1 MIRLRGVRRGTLR
14 LFVFLFL
21 VGVGGILLA
30 ARAGASPTCGI
41 TWTGNGTTQSW
52 FEAANW
58 DLSRTPQSG
67 DFVCIPS
74 GAGTVLIDQN
84 SLARAD
90 GIHAESP
97 IDQSAGYVYMDG
109 PDPTDVSDYTLE
121 GSGQLRDTTPTSDL
135 PFTVTDS
142 FTFAGGTLGFGT
154 YTIPNGSTFTVQG
167 SDVKSL
173 YATIDSAGTIVWN
186 GDVQT
191 SAFGSVNSSG
201 LIDWKSGDAAHAI
214 VNSTGTLLADGA
226 APLSVDVGLQ
236 NDGVVSVPAG
246 QDLTLKGGSRGVDT
260 GSYVI
265 DGVVRFTPT
274 PNHSGYGLGG
284 PVSGSGTIHV
294 DGGAGVGFHATV
306 TVDTVV
312 VDDGIVSSEQ
322 PVDIGTLKVRTS
334 YVGGPGALLGG
345 TIDHL
350 VISDNGT
357 LSANTIHV
365 TGQLDWTAGRL
376 WNGPVILDAGTQ
388 TTISGNVALQ
398 GTIENHGTMTLAT
411 AAIAA
416 PYTGQYTIDNEGL
429 LDVAGGT
436 SSAFVMHN
444 AGALRV
450 ESGARLESAFDNYQ
464 GFIGDGALQ
473 GGTWE
478 IHGALQFNFPGGG
491 YHTDLTTVDAGLL
504 LDGASAQVV
513 GLDDLKS
520 IPATGSLSLQNGAQL
535 TTTTATTNQGTVAL
549 GAGALLQTQGSYT
562 QTAGTTSLA
571 PTATLQSQTGGVDVQ
586 GGTLSGRGTVGPSLS
601 NEGAVE
607 PDLGGTLHVAGSYTQ
622 SGGGTLRI
630 HADTGTNGKLAATGA
645 AQLGGVLDVQD
656 APGYTPSPGDVLGVL
671 TAGSRAGTFS
681 SITHNLPPSLGYA
694 GQYTGTTASVQAFTI
709 APADLAAGLSVDPP
723 VVAGGVATYHLSVT
737 DNGPADNFGLS
748 AVLSAAG
755 ALHPVSVPADCH
767 MGGGDLTCTAS
778 GLANGATASWD
789 VALKIDESLA
799 AGSTLQLDAA
809 VSSTTP
815 ASPDPNGSNDAASV
829 QSTVQRSADLAVTQ
843 SDDVDPVLQGDP
855 VTYTVHVADT
865 GPGSANNVLVT
876 NTITGDGGLQYAYS
890 SQGYCYPNIDGSYTC
905 NVGSLSGPGGNGPSS
920 ATVTVVA
927 LGEHPGS
934 MQNEAT
940 VTSDDPDPS
949 SGNNDSIE
957 STQVSEAFADLAM
970 VGGAQFSSVQ
980 ADSPLDYTFIMS
992 NNGPNRAVNP
1002 TETIHFGQPFILSYA
1017 QSTNGSCYASS
1028 AQDMTCPSGTVQSGD
1043 DVTIHL
1049 TIIPI
1054 APGPLTSHATASGNE
1069 TDPNPSNN
1077 AAEVDVTVT
1086 AEKGVQYVS
1095 VTDQGYDPQTVTAKP
1110 GQTVQWN
1117 FADIGPGQQHTATDP
1132 TGMGLFDSGYRS
1144 YSVSTYRF
1152 RFAAAGKY
1160 KVHDQVG
1167 GFDGVV
1173 KVPMTVKPGAG
1184 GVTTGFKLTW
1194 SKSAPPS
1201 GFVFDVQVKR
1211 PGTTTWVFWKSD
1223 TTLLNANFIPDGGVG
1238 TYHFRARLRR
1248 VSNAAA
1254 SGWSGAKKI
1263 DVS

>member
-109 PDPTDVSDYTLE
+109 PEPTDVSDYTLE

-246 QDLTLKGGSRGVDT
+246 QDLTLKGGSQNVDS
-260 GSYVI
+260 GSYVV
-265 DGVVRFTPT
+265 DGILRFQ
-274 PNHSGYGLGG
+274 NSGNNRGYGING
-284 PVSGSGTIHV
+284 PVSGTGAVHIDNDGT
-294 DGGAGVGFHATV
+294 GVGFHGAV
-306 TVDTVV
+306 TVDTLVI
-312 VDDGIVSSEQ
+312 DSGITSSEQ
-322 PVDIGTLKVRTS
+322 PVNVGTLTIENVSSGHT
-334 YVGGPGALLGG
+334 LLGG
-345 TIDHL
+345 TVGHL
-350 VISDNGT
+350 NLQGGGGV
-357 LSANTIHV
+357 LSANTLHV
-365 TGQLDWTAGRL
+365 TQSFLWTAGQV
-376 WNGPVILDAGTQ
+376 WNGPVILDAGVQ
-388 TTISGNVALQ
+388 GNVAGNVYLT
-398 GTIENHGTMTLAT
+398 GTIENHGTLNFSSVV
-411 AAIAA
+411 I
-416 PYTGQYTIDNEGL
+416 GQLQVGNNEIDNEGL
-429 LDVAGGT
+429 LDVSGANTAKSMHNGGT
-436 SSAFVMHN
+436 VHVEPGASLEASFDNTTGFVDALQLTGGQWDISGVLTFDGFQGFPISKLVTLAADVTLHG
-444 AGALRV
+444 AGA
-450 ESGARLESAFDNYQ
+450 Q
-464 GFIGDGALQ
+464 IG
-473 GGTWE
+473 
-478 IHGALQFNFPGGG
+478 
-491 YHTDLTTVDAGLL
+491 
-504 LDGASAQVV
+504 
-513 GLDDLKS
+513 GLDRLQS
-520 IPATGSLSLQNGAQL
+520 ITGSLSLQNGAQL

-571 PTATLQSQTGGVDVQ
+571 PTGTLQSQTGVVDVQ

-671 TAGSRAGTFS
+671 TAGSRTGTFS

-694 GQYTGTTASVQAFTI
+694 GQYTDTTASVQAFTI

-876 NTITGDGGLQYAYS
+876 DTITGDGGLQYAYS
-890 SQGYCYPNIDGSYTC
+890 SQGYCYPNIDEAYTC

-1043 DVTIHL
+1043 DMTIHL